1 MDKINFEEVFPILIF
16 TCTINIRAPY
26 RHSRACTPVTYV
38 YATRDSPTPQS
49 GSLACGQHLDK
60 AAALRSGGHHYQG
73 QTMLISSPGELSKQA
88 AADIPV
94 ARCLWGSFEG
104 THNFYTHR
112 LLSTG
117 LGLNSKEEPWIYRMG
132 LDLNTG
138 SRRYSNLNHT
148 RLQRHKWTLQQH
160 VEEKQ
165 SIWMFS
171 SRSQNQIPREGLK
184 YNIWEDFVNEE
195 STTST
200 CKHQ

>member
-26 RHSRACTPVTYV
+26 RHSRACTPVTYI

-49 GSLACGQHLDK
+49 GSLARGQHLDK
-60 AAALRSGGHHYQG
+60 AVALRLGGHHYQG